1 MRTRNDENHRMLYF
15 QIGLTIALAI
25 ALFVIN
31 YETPKTVYENNQTEI
46 SGLEMQKV
54 GVTDSNSV
62 ILPPEIKK

>member
-1 MRTRNDENHRMLYF
+1 MLYF